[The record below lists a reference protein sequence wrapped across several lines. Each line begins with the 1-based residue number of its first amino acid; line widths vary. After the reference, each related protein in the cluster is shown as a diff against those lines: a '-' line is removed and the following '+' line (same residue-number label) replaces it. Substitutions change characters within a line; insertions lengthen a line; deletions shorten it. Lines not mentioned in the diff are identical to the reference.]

1 MTCHHWKSKGWCR
14 LGLECKFQ
22 HPASKKG
29 IGGVESAPLRLSGS
43 DISVLPSG
51 DSNSSLPSGTSSS
64 SLPNGSSSSS
74 LPSGSSS
81 SLPSGNSGSLPSQT
95 VPTLMQPPLTIGM
108 PWPIPQAAFF
118 VLQPSA

>member
-1 MTCHHWKSKGWCR
+1 
-14 LGLECKFQ
+14 
-22 HPASKKG
+22 
-29 IGGVESAPLRLSGS
+29 
-43 DISVLPSG
+43 
-51 DSNSSLPSGTSSS
+51 
-64 SLPNGSSSSS
+64 LPNGSSSSS
-74 LPSGSSS
+74 LPSGSSSSSS